1 MKTYWQL
8 LRVHHWIKNG
18 LIFLPLFFSGQFLQ
32 PLLLLKNILGF
43 LAFSLTASIIYII
56 NDSYDVENDRKHPIK
71 RKRPIASGAI
81 TISQAYTVAG
91 VLLALALFF
100 NFITSNLEDLILLA
114 RSYGFAIELFAN
126 VTTQSYVNN
135 LITWLIIGAYLI
147 LNYGYSRGLKNIP
160 LVDIAILVS
169 GFILRVLY
177 GSTISNIPAS
187 HWLYL
192 TVIALSFYMGFGK
205 RRNEIT
211 KQGNETRGVLKLYN
225 YNFLDKNMYLCLAL
239 TIVFYALWTVDP
251 TTYAR
256 YGSYKLIWTV
266 PLVMMICMKYSLNIE
281 QSSHGD
287 PVDVVLSDKILLLL
301 ISLFILIMLILIYL
315 TS

>member
-1 MKTYWQL
+1 MKPQWQL
-8 LRVHHWIKNG
+8 IRIHHWIKNG
-18 LIFLPLFFSGQFLQ
+18 LIFLPLFFSGQFFH
-32 PLLLLKNILGF
+32 PLLLLKNLLGF

-56 NDSYDVENDRKHPIK
+56 NDINDIESDRKHPVK
-71 RKRPIASGAI
+71 RLRPIASGAV
-81 TISQAYTVAG
+81 TVSQAYTTAG
-91 VLLALALFF
+91 ILLALALLF
-100 NFITSNLEDLILLA
+100 NFLTSNLEDLAALVGLPSSYTIPFPRLNSLL
-114 RSYGFAIELFAN
+114 S
-126 VTTQSYVNN
+126 
-135 LITWLIIGAYLI
+135 WLILFVYLGI
-147 LNYGYSRGLKNIP
+147 NYGYSRGLKNVP

-177 GSTISNIPAS
+177 GATISNIQAS

-211 KQGNETRGVLKLYN
+211 KQGNETRDVLKYYN

-251 TTYAR
+251 ATVAR
-256 YGSYKLIWTV
+256 YGTYNLIWTV
-266 PLVMMICMKYSLNIE
+266 PLVMLICMKYSLNIE

-287 PVDVVLSDKILLLL
+287 PVDVVLGDKTLLIMIGLFIFMMLLL
-301 ISLFILIMLILIYL
+301 IYL
-315 TS
+315 AA